1 MNRRQALKN
10 LGLGGG
16 ALVATP
22 AIISL
27 LQSCGS
33 GSGYTPAFLSST
45 EAKALKEMVGLIIPS
60 DLEVPGAV
68 DVGVHQFID
77 LYWAQ
82 VLPSDEQIPALED
95 EFTKYSASA
104 RQSEIRKGFAALA
117 RVLERDHQADFDGAA
132 TETYDALLGHYL
144 KADKAQADQWSKELW
159 AYRGALETDPQA
171 SASDDVMAAA
181 LVQEVRSMTIWSWT
195 KTQEIGENFLWY
207 DPVPGVYQGCLP
219 TSEAGNGKVMSL

>member
-27 LQSCGS
+27 LQSCGT
-33 GSGYTPAFLSST
+33 GSGYTPAFLSAA
-45 EAKALKEMVGLIIPS
+45 EAKGLKSMVDLIIPS
-60 DLEVPGAV
+60 DLEVPGGV

-77 LYWAQ
+77 LYWAE

-117 RVLERDHQADFDGAA
+117 RVLERDHQTDFDSASS
-132 TETYDALLGHYL
+132 ETYDALLGHYL

-159 AYRGALETDPQA
+159 EYRGALETDPQA
-171 SASDDVMAAA
+171 TVSDDVMASA
-181 LVQEVRSMTIWSWT
+181 LIQEVRGMTIWTWT
-195 KTQEIGENFLWY
+195 QTQEIGENVLWY

>member
-33 GSGYTPAFLSST
+33 GSGYSPAFLSSA

-68 DVGVHQFID
+68 DLGVHQFID
-77 LYWAQ
+77 LYWDQ
-82 VLPSDEQIPALED
+82 VLPTDEQVPALED
-95 EFTKYSASA
+95 EFTPFSISS

-117 RVLERDHQADFDGAA
+117 RVLERDHQTDFDSAD

-181 LVQEVRSMTIWSWT
+181 LVREVRSMTTWT
-195 KTQEIGENFLWY
+195 WAQTQEIGENFLWY